1 MCTKFDGFNWKKIIK
16 KPNPVMQELIGN
28 RAFGKTINYHQY
40 LSKILQYITPI
51 VLYMTLLKI

>member
-1 MCTKFDGFNWKKIIK
+1 
-16 KPNPVMQELIGN
+16 MQELIGAFKVN